1 MIFRPIPISGFITQ
15 IQPYKLNKIGG
26 EKKTNSFTI
35 SKKGDDE
42 KKGSINHKPNNN
54 TLGG

>member
-42 KKGSINHKPNNN
+42 KKVQLTTNPIITP
-54 TLGG
+54 